1 MTTNDFKSV
10 YNAMSQTIG
19 PSYIKSDT
27 SGYSIDGI
35 APKIVISPSDTGQL
49 CKIVNTAWE
58 ENIAITP
65 WGGGTHIN
73 LGNTIKRLDVV
84 INLTNLDRIIQHNP
98 NDLTITVEAGIKISQ
113 LQNVLAQHGQFL
125 AIDPPLPNQASIG
138 GTLSAGVSG
147 PLKWQFI
154 NPRDLVI
161 GMKVVQPNG
170 ENTKSGGQVVKN
182 VSGYD
187 MARLHIGG
195 LGTLGIISE
204 ISFKLTPTPPQN
216 TTLIA
221 SFTSNKTCLNAALD
235 IFHSQVVPLA
245 LTSFNENFIK
255 HTSALDIEGQN
266 FLAIKLGGRPRTVNR
281 QVKDCEHLC
290 KKHDAKTIESLNQ
303 PDATTVWRHLTD
315 FGWNKTTQPFIYG
328 RASLLPS
335 KITET
340 ITYLEQTSGIKPTI
354 ISHPGYGT
362 VLISW
367 FVNPNEISDEKAI
380 GIIHSARNTIRNAG
394 GHIIIEHCPLTI
406 KSGFDVWDDVG
417 KSLSTMLK
425 MKEQYDPKGILNPGR
440 FVGGI

>member
-1 MTTNDFKSV
+1 M
-10 YNAMSQTIG
+10 
-19 PSYIKSDT
+19 
-27 SGYSIDGI
+27 
-35 APKIVISPSDTGQL
+35 
-49 CKIVNTAWE
+49 
-58 ENIAITP
+58 
-65 WGGGTHIN
+65 
-73 LGNTIKRLDVV
+73 
-84 INLTNLDRIIQHNP
+84 
-98 NDLTITVEAGIKISQ
+98 
-113 LQNVLAQHGQFL
+113 LAQHGQFL

-138 GTLSAGVSG
+138 GTLSAGISG

-204 ISFKLTPTPPQN
+204 ISFKLSPIPPQT
-216 TTLIA
+216 TTLLS

-245 LTSFNENFIK
+245 LTSFDENFIK
-255 HTSALDIEGQN
+255 HTSVLDIEGRY
-266 FLAIKLGGRPRTVNR
+266 FLAIKLGGRPKTVER
-281 QVKDCEHLC
+281 QVNDCTHLC
-290 KKHDAKTIESLNQ
+290 KKHNAEIIESLSQ
-303 PDATTVWRHLTD
+303 PDATTMWRHLTD
-315 FGWNKTTQPFIYG
+315 FGWNKLTHPFIYG

-340 ITYLEQTSGIKPTI
+340 ITSLEQTSDIKPTI

-367 FVNPNEISDEKAI
+367 FINPNEISDEKAI
-380 GIIHSARNTIRNAG
+380 EIIHDARNTIRNNG
-394 GHIIIEHCPLTI
+394 GHIIIEHCSPTI
-406 KSGFDVWDDVG
+406 KSEIDVWGDVG